1 MAFVVVEKGNSV
13 DIGKRFSFDEGAI
26 IGRRTTEFTPD
37 IPIHDE
43 YISRRHAEI
52 TFVTDHF
59 VLHDL
64 NSTNGTAIDGQR
76 IEPGKPYSLT
86 DDSVIG
92 LGVAS
97 GIEARV
103 ILRFREFPTVS
114 TSRMA
119 VTEYNEVGPIG
130 WLRIDEKNSEIWVDK
145 KEITVTKKEFDLILC
160 LLKRS
165 GKVCQRDELIA
176 EVWPEVSN
184 INGVSDAAIDQLIRR
199 LRLKI
204 EPDPSHPKRHRA
216 KARTACMG
224 LPDSL

>member
-1 MAFVVVEKGNSV
+1 MAFVVVEKGNSG
-13 DIGKRFSFDEGAI
+13 DIGKRFSFGEGTVI

-52 TFVTDHF
+52 TFETDHF
-59 VLHDL
+59 ILCDL

-76 IEPGKPYSLT
+76 IQPGKRYSLA

-103 ILRFREFPTVS
+103 ILRFREFPTLS
-114 TSRMA
+114 TARMA
-119 VTEYNEVGPIG
+119 GTEFFETSPIG
-130 WLRIDEKNSEIWVDK
+130 WLSVDENNGEIWVDK
-145 KEITVTKKEFDLILC
+145 KQINVSKMEFNLILC
-160 LLKRS
+160 LLKKS
-165 GKVCQRDELIA
+165 GRVCQRDELIA

-184 INGVSDAAIDQLIRR
+184 ISGVSDAAIDQLVRR

-204 EPDPSHPKRHRA
+204 EPDPSHPKRLISR
-216 KARTACMG
+216 RGFGYM
-224 LPDSL
+224 LV